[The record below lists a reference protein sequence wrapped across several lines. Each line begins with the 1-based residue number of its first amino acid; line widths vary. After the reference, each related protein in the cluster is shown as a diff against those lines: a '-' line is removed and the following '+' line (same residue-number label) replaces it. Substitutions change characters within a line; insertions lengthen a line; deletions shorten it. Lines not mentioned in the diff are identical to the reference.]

1 MIPESLKAPW
11 AIRGISWACALLALT
26 LAFVAVGFAFHRVP
40 FLGLVLLA
48 TFKYISAF
56 YVAGRLAECLW
67 RGVSRLAVEALSSA
81 QDTEASHG

>member
-11 AIRGISWACALLALT
+11 AVRGISWACALLALT
-26 LAFVAVGFAFHRVP
+26 LAFAALGFVFHRAP

-48 TFKYISAF
+48 TFKYVSAF
-56 YVAGRLAECLW
+56 YMAGRMVECLW
-67 RGVSRLAVEALSSA
+67 LGVSRLAVEALSSA

>member
-48 TFKYISAF
+48 TFKYVSAF
-56 YVAGRLAECLW
+56 YVAGRLVECLW

>member
-56 YVAGRLAECLW
+56 YVAGRLVECLW